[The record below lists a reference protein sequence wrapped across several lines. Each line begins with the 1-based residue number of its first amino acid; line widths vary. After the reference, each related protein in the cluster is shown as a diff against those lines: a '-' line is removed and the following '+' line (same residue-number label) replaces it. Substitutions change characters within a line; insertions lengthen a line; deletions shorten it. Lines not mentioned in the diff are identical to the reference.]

1 MADPF
6 ELARRLDVT
15 QAEILT
21 AMADLVENATDTVW
35 LTDGETV
42 FERLAYL
49 YETAGG
55 NRDVL
60 VQRWPEYFV

>member
-1 MADPF
+1 MDNAA
-6 ELARRLDVT
+6 ERRLSIT
-15 QAEILT
+15 QAEILA
-21 AMADLVENATDTVW
+21 AMADLVEGATDTVW

-55 NRDVL
+55 DRADL
-60 VQRWPEYFV
+60 VARFPEYFE